1 MQYGEFAK
9 VYDAFS
15 KKVLLFSAV
24 FFTGAVIAFFINDKK
39 GVTTLD

>member
-1 MQYGEFAK
+1 MN
-9 VYDAFS
+9 S
-15 KKVLLFSAV
+15 LKKYCSLAV